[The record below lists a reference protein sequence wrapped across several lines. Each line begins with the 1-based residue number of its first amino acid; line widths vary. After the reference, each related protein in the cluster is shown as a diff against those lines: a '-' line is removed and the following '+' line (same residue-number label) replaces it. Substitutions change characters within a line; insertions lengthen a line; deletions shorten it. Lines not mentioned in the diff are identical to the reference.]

1 MKSRWVDGFILALG
15 LIVLTFGIGDYGF
28 YEPHEGHFGGVGY
41 EMLRRGDWVTPTL
54 NGAPYLNKPPL
65 LYWLVASSYTLFGVT
80 EWAAR
85 LPLALAGWLGTI
97 IAWKWARELWG
108 VEAGRTAAAMLSVT
122 LGWFIFTHQ
131 LLIDILL
138 ATLVLG
144 SYYSLWRLLWTNSWR
159 YFFGLYSLLGLC
171 VLAKGLLGIV
181 LPLLGCIGVAVSRRS
196 GIRIRFVQGTAV
208 SLAVILPWFIA
219 VERANPGFLVYFF
232 YNEHF
237 QRLFDNRWPPD
248 YEVSKVG
255 ALGYLAI
262 AAVWCLPWTLL
273 LPSVIRSTWRDWRK
287 GHRRQ
292 REGILLLVIAALSPI
307 LLFLP
312 LSSRLVYYSLPA
324 VPPYVILCAG
334 WWSNKTFRAIAVGIF
349 VILGLAVS
357 SAAVWAPH
365 LVMKLPH
372 ANNSSLGWLIT
383 SVALSIGL
391 SCLLAGIQY
400 NRSLS
405 LAVIWI
411 GFASAYLFVVRG
423 FVLHQNVRSS
433 KTLIDTATPCLST
446 ALWTFEGSRELG
458 TAGAMA
464 YYLNRQSSS
473 NPSIS
478 SADRHLPPGWVRGK
492 DKPYRIVMVLS
503 DGGSNRILPQFPGSP
518 PEYAITQEE
527 LQQYWNSPHPVVF
540 ITDFMRQP
548 NDPGDPPDLNLPD
561 QAGKPLLIVGSR
573 RLYGNAAARKLW
585 CK

>member
-1 MKSRWVDGFILALG
+1 MRSKWVDGVILALG

-41 EMLRRGDWVTPTL
+41 EMLLRGDWVTPTL
-54 NGAPYLNKPPL
+54 NGVPYLNKPPL
-65 LYWLVASSYTLFGVT
+65 LYWLVAGSYTLFGVT

-85 LPLALAGWLGTI
+85 LPLALAGWFGTI

-131 LLIDILL
+131 LLIDVLL

-144 SYYSLWRLLWTNSWR
+144 TYYCLWRLLWANSWR

-181 LPLLGCIGVAVSRRS
+181 LPLLGCIGVAVSRRG
-196 GIRIRFVQGTAV
+196 GISIRVVPGTAV
-208 SLAVILPWFIA
+208 MLAVILPWFIA
-219 VERANPGFLVYFF
+219 VERFNPGFLVYFF

-237 QRLFDNRWPPD
+237 QRIFDSRWPPD
-248 YEVSKVG
+248 YEVSKVS

-262 AAVWCLPWTLL
+262 TAIWCLPWTLL

-292 REGILLLVIAALSPI
+292 SEGVLLLVIATLSPI

-334 WWSNKTFRAIAVGIF
+334 WWSQKKLRAIAIGIF
-349 VILGLAVS
+349 VVLGLAVS
-357 SAAVWAPH
+357 SAAFWAPH
-365 LVMKLPH
+365 LIMKLPQID
-372 ANNSSLGWLIT
+372 NNPSLGWLIVP
-383 SVALSIGL
+383 VALSIGL
-391 SCLLAGIQY
+391 SWLLAGILF
-400 NRSLS
+400 NRPIS
-405 LAVIWI
+405 LAVIWL
-411 GFASAYLFVVRG
+411 GFASAYIFIVRG
-423 FVLHQNVRSS
+423 FVLYQPVRSS
-433 KTLIDTATPCLST
+433 KTLIEMATPCLSNAT
-446 ALWTFEGSRELG
+446 LWTFEGSRELG
-458 TAGAMA
+458 TAGAIG
-464 YYLNRQSSS
+464 YYLNRQA
-473 NPSIS
+473 
-478 SADRHLPPGWVRGK
+478 SANQLPPGWVQK
-492 DKPYRIVMVLS
+492 KNNYRIVMVLS

-518 PEYAITQEE
+518 PEYAITQKE
-527 LQQYWNSPHPVVF
+527 LQQYWDSPRSVVF
-540 ITDFMRQP
+540 VTDFMRQP
-548 NDPGDPPDLNLPD
+548 NDPGDPPDLNVPNHSG
-561 QAGKPLLIVGSR
+561 QPLLIVGSR
-573 RLYGNAAARKLW
+573 KLYGNAAARKLW

>member
-1 MKSRWVDGFILALG
+1 MRSKWVDGVILALG

-41 EMLRRGDWVTPTL
+41 EMLLRGDWVTPTL

-65 LYWLVASSYTLFGVT
+65 LYWLVAGSYTLFGVT

-85 LPLALAGWLGTI
+85 LPLALAGWFGTI

-131 LLIDILL
+131 LLIDVLL

-144 SYYSLWRLLWTNSWR
+144 AYYSLWRLLWTNSWR

-181 LPLLGCIGVAVSRRS
+181 LPLLGCIGVVVSRRG
-196 GIRIRFVQGTAV
+196 GISIRVVPGTAV
-208 SLAVILPWFIA
+208 MLAVVLPWFIA
-219 VERANPGFLVYFF
+219 VERFNPGFFVYFF

-237 QRLFDNRWPPD
+237 QRIFDSRWPPD
-248 YEVSKVG
+248 YEVSKVS

-262 AAVWCLPWTLL
+262 AAIWCLPWTLL
-273 LPSVIRSTWRDWRK
+273 LPPVIRSTWRDWRK

-292 REGILLLVIAALSPI
+292 SEGVLLLVIATLSPI

-334 WWSNKTFRAIAVGIF
+334 WWSQKKSRAIAIGIF
-349 VILGLAVS
+349 IVLGLALS
-357 SAAVWAPH
+357 SAAFWAPH
-365 LVMKLPH
+365 LIMKLPH
-372 ANNSSLGWLIT
+372 VNNASLGWLIVP
-383 SVALSIGL
+383 VALSIGL
-391 SCLLAGIQY
+391 SWLLAGIMF
-400 NRSLS
+400 NRPIS
-405 LAVIWI
+405 LAVIWL
-411 GFASAYLFVVRG
+411 GFASAYIFIVRG
-423 FVLHQNVRSS
+423 FVLYQPVRSS
-433 KTLIDTATPCLST
+433 KTLVEMATPCLSKT
-446 ALWTFEGSRELG
+446 TLWTFEGSRELG
-458 TAGAMA
+458 TAGAIG
-464 YYLNRQSSS
+464 YYLNRQA
-473 NPSIS
+473 
-478 SADRHLPPGWVRGK
+478 SADQLPSNWVQK
-492 DKPYRIVMVLS
+492 KNNYRIVMVLS
-503 DGGSNRILPQFPGSP
+503 DGGSNRILPQFPGFP

-527 LQQYWNSPHPVVF
+527 LQQYWDSPRPVVF
-540 ITDFMRQP
+540 VTDFMRQP
-548 NDPGDPPDLNLPD
+548 DDPGDPPDLNVPN
-561 QAGKPLLIVGSR
+561 QAGEPLLIVGSR